1 MYMILCTHI
10 QNPKIQ
16 IKIRVK
22 EEFEKQPFFSLSPEL
37 DLYLKVVQWTLSFGF
52 MHGSEI

>member
-1 MYMILCTHI
+1 MIVIDLNV

-52 MHGSEI
+52 RHGSEI